1 MNEFR
6 DINGHTPSLVPSL
19 AAVKPM
25 DVATDAA
32 SSPAR
37 EILLKVR
44 LMRRLLVY
52 RSVPGLDVA
61 SPSATSVLF
70 SPGTTD
76 ALMTPLF
83 VWLAAFVPLLAYAH
97 SDSPPVVAWASHRYV
112 RSFKR

>member
-1 MNEFR
+1 MSEFR

-37 EILLKVR
+37 EILLKVG
-44 LMRRLLVY
+44 LMRRSLACRTVSDLEVT
-52 RSVPGLDVA
+52 
-61 SPSATSVLF
+61 SPSAISVLP

-76 ALMTPLF
+76 ALMTPLL
-83 VWLAAFVPLLAYAH
+83 VCLAALVPLLAYAY
-97 SDSPPVVAWASHRYV
+97 SDSPPVVAWASHQYV
-112 RSFKR
+112 SSFER